1 MSEQKRN
8 TRTKKEVPPVAPVP
22 PDDSDFFEDDV
33 EEFTA
38 ENLPFRPSYLTK
50 FNQFLEKE
58 DMEDSL
64 PTYYLYKF
72 DNYYSGKKNSLV
84 DRFEDQ
90 SPPDEHDIGMKH
102 GSGRYMLFCTVPNCR
117 QFPNGTTRAYRFRVN
132 PIYDDRRNIASKEN
146 NQHNQQFFQGPYPFH
161 APQPAGAGNNLAD
174 TIGLMKEVVSMI
186 TPLLSQKKDE
196 SSSMR
201 EIVTESYSVVGEI
214 MRTSMMEQMKIMQ
227 QMTKQQLKLPDLT
240 KETEPEPPG
249 IIEKFLP
256 VISEWLPKLMG
267 SGPSA
272 AMAGSLVKSIP
283 QFRDIIDDSQQLNSI
298 VQWMCEAH
306 GIESTAQILTNL
318 GIPFEMPQSAGN
330 QLPPEQQQLPPEIQR
345 DEKQQHARQVK
356 TA

>member
-1 MSEQKRN
+1 MSEQRRN
-8 TRTKKEVPPVAPVP
+8 TRTKKEIPPVAPVP
-22 PDDSDFFEDDV
+22 PDDSDFFEDEV
-33 EEFTA
+33 EEFTP
-38 ENLPFRPSYLTK
+38 ENMPFRPSYLIK

-58 DMEDSL
+58 EMEDSL

-84 DRFEDQ
+84 DRYEDQ

-132 PIYDDRRNIASKEN
+132 PIYDDRRNSASKEN
-146 NQHNQQFFQGPYPFH
+146 QQQIFTGPYPPQFQ
-161 APQPAGAGNNLAD
+161 APQQPAGNNLTD

-201 EIVTESYSVVGEI
+201 EIITESYSVVGEI

-227 QMTKQQLKLPDLT
+227 HMTKQQLKLPDFS

-306 GIESTAQILTNL
+306 GIEATAQILTNL
-318 GIPFEMPQSAGN
+318 GIPFEIPPAAAN
-330 QLPPEQQQLPPEIQR
+330 QVHPQQQQVPPEIQN
-345 DEKQQHARQVK
+345 DGNQQPAKQVK

>member
-1 MSEQKRN
+1 MSEQRRN
-8 TRTKKEVPPVAPVP
+8 TRRTKEVPPAAPVV
-22 PDDSDFFEDDV
+22 PDDSDFFEDEI
-33 EEFTA
+33 EEFTP
-38 ENLPFRPSYLTK
+38 ENLPFRPSYLVK

-58 DMEDSL
+58 EMEDNL

-84 DRFEDQ
+84 DRYEDQ

-132 PIYDDRRNIASKEN
+132 PIYDDRRNNAAKEN
-146 NQHNQQFFQGPYPFH
+146 QQVFNGPYPPQFQ
-161 APQPAGAGNNLAD
+161 APPPAGNNLAD
-174 TIGLMKEVVSMI
+174 TFALIKDVVSII
-186 TPLLSQKKDE
+186 TPLLSQKKDD

-214 MRTSMMEQMKIMQ
+214 MRTSMMEQMKLMQ
-227 QMTKQQLKLPDLT
+227 QMTKQQLKLPDLS
-240 KETEPEPPG
+240 KDTEPEPPG

-267 SGPSA
+267 NGPSA
-272 AMAGSLVKSIP
+272 AVAGSLVKSIP
-283 QFRDIIDDSQQLNSI
+283 QFKEIIDDSQQLNAI

-306 GIESTAQILTNL
+306 GIPATAQILTNL
-318 GIPFEMPQSAGN
+318 GIPFEMPET
-330 QLPPEQQQLPPEIQR
+330 LPPQNEVPPAATTEQPQTAEER
-345 DEKQQHARQVK
+345 RVK